1 MQKNIDYLYEPVYSE
16 PGEFLPVE
24 LFLAEKYVS
33 LLERMHNKEK
43 LTIYEQFSLLRLNA
57 WFRKQ
62 EKHKRE
68 KLLHYVV

>member
-43 LTIYEQFSLLRLNA
+43 LTIYEQFSLLRLNE
-57 WFRKQ
+57 WMRKQ
-62 EKHKRE
+62 PESRKER
-68 KLLHYVV
+68 LIHYVV